1 MWKDLRRWLTTGT
14 ERTLS
19 LSLLVRQW
27 GGRMTPAE
35 GKSRSGV
42 HAVYQGRSLHQSGWQ
57 SAAACIPHSSHPSA
71 WDLAQLNN
79 KRLPEDEH
87 DTEKSVSRAAPHG
100 PSLCP
105 DVHAEFPVFD
115 FAALGNLIWT
125 TEQWGDDVH
134 MNDKKKKKRKKI
146 CSVFHYVR
154 IHVDLSSPS
163 CWRMQACLSHT
174 AVTWGFNVAYVHLYN
189 QASCQMGQ
197 LSTRTS
203 VAMGGTLPGLWATR
217 AWPNNPNT

>member
-1 MWKDLRRWLTTGT
+1 MQQSKSYKVAKMWKDLRRYRNWENSVSL
-14 ERTLS
+14 TLS
-19 LSLLVRQW
+19 AIARQS
-27 GGRMTPAE
+27 GGIMTPAE

-79 KRLPEDEH
+79 KRLPEDEQY
-87 DTEKSVSRAAPHG
+87 TEKSVSRAVPHG

-105 DVHAEFPVFD
+105 DVHVEFPVFD

-134 MNDKKKKKRKKI
+134 MNDKKREKKNLQ
-146 CSVFHYVR
+146 CFS
-154 IHVDLSSPS
+154 L
-163 CWRMQACLSHT
+163 C
-174 AVTWGFNVAYVHLYN
+174 
-189 QASCQMGQ
+189 
-197 LSTRTS
+197 
-203 VAMGGTLPGLWATR
+203 
-217 AWPNNPNT
+217 